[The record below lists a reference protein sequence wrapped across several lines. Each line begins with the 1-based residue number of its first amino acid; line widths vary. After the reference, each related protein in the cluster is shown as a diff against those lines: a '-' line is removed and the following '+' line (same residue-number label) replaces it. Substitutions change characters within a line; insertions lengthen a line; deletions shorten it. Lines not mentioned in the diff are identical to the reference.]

1 MKALL
6 IVFFL
11 PNANTS
17 ATVQPDFSA
26 VEIGSTEACQ
36 VYADAITALHAGN
49 EDPRTLKV
57 SCQPS
62 N

>member
-6 IVFFL
+6 VVFFL

-26 VEIGSTEACQ
+26 VETDSTQACQ
-36 VYADAITALHAGN
+36 VYADAITALHAEN

-57 SCQPS
+57 SCQPTS
-62 N
+62 